1 MWNERMIPQQET
13 PTGEGGC
20 AQGPGEAE
28 TRLEHAPVPER
39 PEGPDIETEFLQ
51 GLLQISPLPAFILDW
66 KLRIVFQNK
75 AFRRLTGYRTEDM
88 ARDRLTF
95 RVHPADRDEA
105 ESSILMALVGRT
117 ARCHCRVQGWNG
129 ALHSLDLTFS
139 PVVWKG
145 RQLVL
150 CSGIKGIG
158 DERELLRA

>member
-1 MWNERMIPQQET
+1 MINQQGA
-13 PTGEGGC
+13 PSNEGGC
-20 AQGPGEAE
+20 TRGPGEGE
-28 TRLEHAPVPER
+28 LEPAALAER
-39 PEGPDIETEFLQ
+39 PEGSDIETEFLG
-51 GLLQISPLPAFILDW
+51 GLLQVSPLPAFILDW

-75 AFRRLTGYRTEDM
+75 AFRRLTGFRTEDM

-117 ARCHCRVQGWNG
+117 ARCQCRVQGWNG
-129 ALHSLDLTFS
+129 ALHALDLRFS

-150 CSGIKGIG
+150 CSGVRGIFG
-158 DERELLRA
+158 AEREVFRA